1 MSFSNNGYL
10 NMELLRFTTAGS
22 VDDGKSTLIGRLLYD
37 SKSIFED
44 QLEAVKQASIQK
56 GNDYINLALL
66 TDGLRSEREQGITID
81 VAYSYFATPKRK
93 FINADTPGHIQ
104 YTRNMVTGASTANA
118 AIILIDARNGVTEQ
132 THRHF
137 YIAALLQIPHIIV
150 CVNKM
155 DLVEYKQEVFEK
167 VKAEFSRFTSKFDY
181 KDIHFVPIS
190 ALKGDNVV
198 EGSLNMAWYKGGT
211 LMNILENIPIE
222 QDIDTKNSR
231 FPVQYVIR
239 PMSEQFHDYRGY
251 AGRIAGGTFKKGDN
265 IVVLPSGLK
274 SKINSISLYKTEYD
288 EAFAPMSVNITLED
302 DIDISRG
309 DMIVKEGSEPS
320 ISQELIITLCWMSNK
335 PLKTGIK
342 YTLMHTT
349 KEVKCI
355 VKEILYK
362 VNVNTTEPIPDDF
375 EVGLNSIAKVSI
387 KTTKP
392 LIFDSYKVNR
402 TTGSL
407 IIIDESTNETV
418 GVGMIE

>member
-1 MSFSNNGYL
+1 
-10 NMELLRFTTAGS
+10 
-22 VDDGKSTLIGRLLYD
+22 
-37 SKSIFED
+37 
-44 QLEAVKQASIQK
+44 
-56 GNDYINLALL
+56 
-66 TDGLRSEREQGITID
+66 
-81 VAYSYFATPKRK
+81 
-93 FINADTPGHIQ
+93 
-104 YTRNMVTGASTANA
+104 
-118 AIILIDARNGVTEQ
+118 
-132 THRHF
+132 
-137 YIAALLQIPHIIV
+137 
-150 CVNKM
+150 M

>member
-81 VAYSYFATPKRK
+81 VAYRYFATPKRK
-93 FINADTPGHIQ
+93 FIIADTPGHIQ

-198 EGSLNMAWYKGGT
+198 EESLNMAWYKAGT
-211 LMNILENIPIE
+211 LMNILENIPVE

-392 LIFDSYKVNR
+392 LIFDPYKVNR